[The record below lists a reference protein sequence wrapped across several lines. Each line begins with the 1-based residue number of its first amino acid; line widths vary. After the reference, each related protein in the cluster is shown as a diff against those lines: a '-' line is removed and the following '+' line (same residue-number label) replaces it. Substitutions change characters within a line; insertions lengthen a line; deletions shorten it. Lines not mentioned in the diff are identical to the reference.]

1 MEVTRRRGE
10 VGMPVMVMME
20 GKEERRSH
28 GAVVNAFQWF
38 TLALWQSIS
47 RQNQRGDNDAHG
59 KIEGD
64 VYKYNKI

>member
-1 MEVTRRRGE
+1 
-10 VGMPVMVMME
+10 MVVME

-28 GAVVNAFQWF
+28 AVNLFQWF